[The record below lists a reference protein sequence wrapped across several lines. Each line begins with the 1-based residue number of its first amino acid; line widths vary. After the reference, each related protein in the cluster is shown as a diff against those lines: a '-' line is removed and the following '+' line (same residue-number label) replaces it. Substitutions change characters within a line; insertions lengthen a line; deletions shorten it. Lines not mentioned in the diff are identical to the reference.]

1 MIVHLASASGN
12 VFAYLW
18 ADEVPAT
25 FDGSRWAQALCPRGT
40 ALGLDGI
47 FLLQRPGVGPWRME
61 HWDLDGAST
70 FCSNGTRAA
79 LGIPG
84 APEGAQVEVLSNGQ
98 SVQLRRQPEGVG
110 LRLPEGEGFG
120 LKPLPALGL
129 DPAGAAFG
137 FVGNPQLVL
146 RVPSV
151 KDVDL
156 ATLAP
161 PLRFH
166 PAIPG
171 GTNVNVL
178 EVLAP
183 GRARIRSWE
192 RGVEGETL
200 CCGTGCSVAAA
211 WLAATGGG
219 TTWHLETASGDPVT
233 VSLAWA
239 APDRW
244 TNLWLSGPIRVLGA
258 LELGSA
264 FAQL

>member
-1 MIVHLASASGN
+1 MKVHLASASGN

-18 ADEVPAT
+18 ADEVPAS
-25 FDGSRWAQALCPRGT
+25 FDGPAWSRALCPRGT

-47 FLLQRPGVGPWRME
+47 FLLQRPKGGPWEME
-61 HWDLDGAST
+61 HWDADGAAS

-79 LGIPG
+79 LGLG
-84 APEGAQVEVLSNGQ
+84 DAPSERQVDALSNGQ

-120 LKPLPALGL
+120 MRPLPAVGL
-129 DPAGAAFG
+129 DPAQAAFG

-146 RVPSV
+146 RVPAV
-151 KDVDL
+151 ENVDL
-156 ATLAP
+156 AALAP

-166 PAIPG
+166 GAIPG
-171 GTNVNVL
+171 GTNVNVV

-200 CCGTGCSVAAA
+200 CCGTGCSVTAA
-211 WLAATGGG
+211 WLAATSGE
-219 TTWHLETASGDPVT
+219 TTWRLDTASGDPVT
-233 VSLAWA
+233 VSLEWTS
-239 APDRW
+239 PGRW
-244 TNLWLSGPIRVLGA
+244 TNLWLSGPVRVLGTV
-258 LELGSA
+258 ELGPA
-264 FAQL
+264 FAHL